1 MGRAS
6 GFRVILGIDEIANNR
21 NIWKALIAEFLG
33 VFFLVLV
40 ACGACVVNWGK
51 GTDADIVQIS
61 LAFGVTVAT
70 MAQCI
75 GHVSGGHINPAVT
88 CAMLVTGKVSVLR
101 ALLYIIS
108 QCVGGITGAAVLK
121 AVTPEAATGTLGLSM
136 VNDQITPVQ
145 GFGVEFLITFVLVF
159 TVFGVCDGFRLD
171 VKGSA
176 PLAIGLSVATC
187 HLFAVKYT
195 GSSMNPAR
203 TFGPAVITGIWEHHW
218 VYWLGPCLGG
228 VAAGVLYHYVFQ
240 APEPQSP
247 LPTQASVPLLTK
259 ELNDKEPKE
268 VVTERTTAM

>member
-1 MGRAS
+1 MACNA
-6 GFRVILGIDEIANNR
+6 LGTDDLTQHLR
-21 NIWKALIAEFLG
+21 QFLKALVAEFLG
-33 VFFLVLV
+33 VFFLVLIG
-40 ACGACVVNWGK
+40 CGSCLQWTGAPPLEVS
-51 GTDADIVQIS
+51 IVQIA

-70 MAQCI
+70 LVQCI

-88 CAMLVTGKVSVLR
+88 CAMLVTNRIRVIR
-101 ALLYIIS
+101 AVCYVVS
-108 QCVGGITGAAVLK
+108 QCLGAITGAAVLR
-121 AVTPEAATGTLGLSM
+121 AVSPGDPNTVGLGMTTVNEKISGPE
-136 VNDQITPVQ
+136 
-145 GFGVEFLITFVLVF
+145 GFAVEFLITFVLIF
-159 TVFGVCDGFRLD
+159 TVFGVCDDNRND

-176 PLAIGLSVATC
+176 PLAIGLAVATC